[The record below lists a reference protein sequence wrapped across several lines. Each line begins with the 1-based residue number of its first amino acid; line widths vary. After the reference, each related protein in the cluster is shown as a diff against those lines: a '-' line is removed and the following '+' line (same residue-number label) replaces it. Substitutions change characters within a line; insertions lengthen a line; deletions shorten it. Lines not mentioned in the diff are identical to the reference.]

1 MRFFLILFFLTPS
14 LIYSQIFDRTKSLK
28 DYSDKTII
36 TSQVRSDGNKAIL
49 RGTES
54 KKNRDFVLSNYNGI
68 QMSVYPAWDF
78 GFWPKQKP
86 NSIEDFEYNIDGLIL
101 DDIYEGKAYKW
112 LLENI
117 DLKQKILLW
126 CIGRRLK
133 NGME

>member
-1 MRFFLILFFLTPS
+1 
-14 LIYSQIFDRTKSLK
+14 
-28 DYSDKTII
+28 
-36 TSQVRSDGNKAIL
+36 
-49 RGTES
+49 
-54 KKNRDFVLSNYNGI
+54 
-68 QMSVYPAWDF
+68 
-78 GFWPKQKP
+78 
-86 NSIEDFEYNIDGLIL
+86 LIL